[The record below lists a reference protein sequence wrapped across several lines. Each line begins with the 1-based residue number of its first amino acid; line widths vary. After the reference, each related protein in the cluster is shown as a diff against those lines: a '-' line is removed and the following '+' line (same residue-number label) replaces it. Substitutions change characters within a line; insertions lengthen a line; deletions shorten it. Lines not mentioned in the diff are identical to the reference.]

1 MMLLMICNHHMA
13 TYCSYYLAANITA
26 ITWLLIEAIM
36 YLPTW
41 LILGQGA
48 LLQTTG
54 SHFWHGLLTLILYL
68 ARNQT
73 QIITAALTNDVATD
87 LQLSGGYLYCSYHLA
102 ANIAAITW
110 LLIEAITCLPT
121 WFILGQ
127 DDLLQTTGSHF

>member
-1 MMLLMICNHHMA
+1 MA

-73 QIITAALTNDVATD
+73 QIITAASTNDVATD

-127 DDLLQTTGSHF
+127 DDLLQTTETHF